1 LENFWQD
8 IRFGFRTL
16 LRSPATSAVALLTLA
31 LGIGANTAI
40 FSVVNGVLLQPLAFQ
55 DPDELVAVWESNP
68 GRGFPR
74 FSTSPPNYEDWRR
87 QNQVFEEMFAASLG
101 RYNLTG
107 GDRPESIPGAV
118 VTPEFFSVLGV
129 RPALGRGILPEEG
142 RPGGAKV
149 VVLSQGL
156 WQRRFG
162 SDPGILSQRIE
173 IDGESYAVVGV
184 MPAGFDFP
192 VKRELWMPLV
202 WDFPPDM
209 RGAHFLFTI
218 GRLKDGVTLD
228 RALTEMKTL
237 ASRLERQYPE
247 SNTGWT
253 VTMLRLQDLI
263 VEDVRPALLLLL
275 AAVGFVL
282 LIACANVANLLLAR
296 LASRE
301 REIAVRAALGA
312 GRIRLVRQMLTE
324 SLVLFLVGG
333 LLGLLFAALANR
345 VLLSLYAG
353 GLPRESEIGLDG
365 RVLLFTLALSL
376 LTGLLFGLAPALSAT
391 SGRLYGAL
399 KEGGRAMAGGARGK
413 MIRNL
418 LVLGEV
424 AIALVLLVG
433 AGLLLRSFAQLR
445 AVDPGFRPQGV
456 LSAQIV
462 LPDQKYPDAER
473 QIAFTRELLERV
485 RAIPGVKSADTAFP
499 LPLDGG
505 GFILTFLAE
514 GKPTPAAGEEPN
526 ANVRVVTP
534 DYFQTMGTRL
544 LQGRP
549 FTPRDGPDA
558 VRVVIV
564 NKTMADKLWPG
575 ESPLGKRI
583 SYDEPGDPDFRWREV
598 VGVAADIHHS
608 SLEQEAGSEVYWP
621 QLQTPVGGELNLIV
635 RTEGDPARLSGP
647 VREVVSGIDS
657 DLPVD
662 RVRTMEAVVAESLSG
677 SRFQTVLLGIF
688 GGVALLLAAIGVYGV
703 ISYSVAQR
711 THEIGIRMA
720 LGARRAQ
727 VLLLVV
733 RQGMTLVLT
742 GVAVG
747 LAFALLLSWW
757 LSDRVAAYLYGG
769 QAVDPLILVVVPLM
783 LSAVALV
790 ANWLP
795 ARRATLVD
803 PQVALRRV

>member
-16 LRSPATSAVALLTLA
+16 LRSPATSAVALITLA

-40 FSVVNGVLLQPLAFQ
+40 FSVVNGVLLQPLAFP
-55 DPDELVAVWESNP
+55 DPDEIVAVWESNP

-74 FSTSPPNYEDWRR
+74 FSTSPPNFEDWRR
-87 QNQVFEEMFAASLG
+87 ENQVFEEMCAASLG
-101 RYNLTG
+101 RFNLTG
-107 GDRPESIPGAV
+107 GDRPESIQGV
-118 VTPEFFSVLGV
+118 QVTPEFFSVMGV
-129 RPALGRGILPEEG
+129 RPALGRGFLPDEG
-142 RPGGAKV
+142 KPGAAKV
-149 VVLSQGL
+149 VVLSEGL

-162 SDPGILSQRIE
+162 SDPGILNRQLM
-173 IDGESYAVVGV
+173 IDGESHTVVGV
-184 MPAGFDFP
+184 MPPGFDFP
-192 VKRELWMPLV
+192 VEREIWTALP
-202 WDFPPDM
+202 WDFSPEM

-253 VTMLRLQDLI
+253 VTMMRMQDLI

-296 LASRE
+296 MASRE
-301 REIAVRAALGA
+301 REIAVRSALGA

-345 VLLSLYAG
+345 VLLSLYAS
-353 GLPRESEIGLDG
+353 GLPRESEVGLDG
-365 RVLLFTLALSL
+365 KVLLFTLALSL

-424 AIALVLLVG
+424 AIALILLVG
-433 AGLLLRSFAQLR
+433 AGLLLRSFERLR
-445 AVDPGFRPQGV
+445 AVDPGFRPEGV
-456 LSAQIV
+456 LSAQLV
-462 LPDQKYPDAER
+462 LPQQKYAEEAS
-473 QIAFTRELLERV
+473 QINFTRELLERL
-485 RAIPGVKSADTAFP
+485 RAIPGVRSADTVFP
-499 LPLDGG
+499 LPLGG
-505 GFILTFLAE
+505 NGFVLTFRVE
-514 GKPTPAAGEEPN
+514 GKPAPRPGEAPN

-549 FTPRDGPDA
+549 FTPQDSPDA
-558 VRVVIV
+558 VPVIIV

-575 ESPLGKRI
+575 ENPIGKRI
-583 SYDEPGDPDFRWREV
+583 TYDDPEEPDISWREV
-598 VGVAADIHHS
+598 VGVAANVHHS
-608 SLEQEAGSEVYWP
+608 DLEQEPGSEVYWP
-621 QLQTPVGGELNLIV
+621 QLQSPVGGELNVIV
-635 RTEGDPARLSGP
+635 RTEGDPARLSGA
-647 VREVVSGIDS
+647 VREAVSAVDS
-657 DLPVD
+657 DLPID
-662 RVRTMEAVVAESLSG
+662 RVRTMEVVVAEALSG

-688 GGVALLLAAIGVYGV
+688 AGVALLLAAIGVYGV

-720 LGARRAQ
+720 LGARRQQ
-727 VLLLVV
+727 VLRLVI
-733 RQGMTLVLT
+733 RQGMTLVLI

-747 LAFALLLSWW
+747 LVFAVILSWW

-769 QAVDPLILVVVPLM
+769 QAIDPLILVVVPLM
-783 LSAVALV
+783 LLGVALV

-803 PQVALRRV
+803 PQVALRRE